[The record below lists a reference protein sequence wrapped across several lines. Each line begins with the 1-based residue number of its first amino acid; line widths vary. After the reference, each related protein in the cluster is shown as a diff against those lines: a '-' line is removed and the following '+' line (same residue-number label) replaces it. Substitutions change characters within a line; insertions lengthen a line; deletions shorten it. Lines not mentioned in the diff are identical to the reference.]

1 MKLLCFH
8 ARRFRW
14 KTHSKTLPQ
23 APDLEV
29 AALHLAQGL
38 FQEIAE
44 RLKQTELLR
53 LSYRFRPVNREPRAL
68 AVSLM
73 MLLNIV
79 SQQAEAEFRPAGQPV
94 FLDRGADVIYKS
106 G

>member
-53 LSYRFRPVNREPRAL
+53 LSYPFWLVNRGSWAL
-68 AVSLM
+68 AVSLTM
-73 MLLNIV
+73 VLRIL
-79 SQQAEAEFRPAGQPV
+79 FPKG
-94 FLDRGADVIYKS
+94 
-106 G
+106 